1 LIKEW
6 KTEKDILII
15 SLTEN
20 FPIQETSEYEREKIY
35 EKWIRRIL
43 LFKLYDIYRIKNNRF
58 TAFPLASLSGL
69 INKDKKEIY
78 RHVSF
83 LQGEYYLEYEVCDG
97 GQCTSDITDYGI
109 NLCEDKLELFSIF
122 SVVKLMIK
130 EEEKK
135 EKKEVGELADDYVAK
150 QRIEQFNSIKH
161 NDFDLTKLI
170 QLCKE
175 LNVRFLKSLAI
186 MGEKVLNN

>member
-1 LIKEW
+1 
-6 KTEKDILII
+6 
-15 SLTEN
+15 
-20 FPIQETSEYEREKIY
+20 
-35 EKWIRRIL
+35 
-43 LFKLYDIYRIKNNRF
+43 
-58 TAFPLASLSGL
+58 
-69 INKDKKEIY
+69 
-78 RHVSF
+78 
-83 LQGEYYLEYEVCDG
+83 LEYEVCDG

-130 EEEKK
+130 DEEKK